1 MKEKKQNDEQ
11 KLTTEEVKA
20 EVAEVIANAKE
31 NRERV
36 RLSSKSG
43 ELKRNPFVNLD
54 EKGILNPD
62 ALVNEWDLIQAKKSS
77 LSSGERNTVKQIVLI
92 ALRNAA
98 IKKAKDNAVENIAE
112 KEAQEKPKAKRTR
125 KKKSEKSA
133 SEK

>member
-1 MKEKKQNDEQ
+1 MEEKKQNDEQ

-20 EVAEVIANAKE
+20 EIAEVIANAKE

-54 EKGILNPD
+54 EKGILTPD

-92 ALRNAA
+92 ALRNTA
-98 IKKAKDNAVENIAE
+98 IKKAKDNAVKNVAE
-112 KEAQEKPKAKRTR
+112 KEAQEKPKAKHIR